1 MATLSRYISWGR
13 NHIATGIATDIATDI
28 ATTSQPTC
36 NHIATTVANHAA
48 ADIAGKASEAGER
61 RATLVATRLPTLPGA
76 GLAHVWDACS
86 DARWFFGGVAR
97 SSQND
102 ARRPT
107 PPDRVADALFTRSLS
122 STGTGRKRPLPGC
135 GGSVQHRAP
144 RGASWLPAWQK
155 PARYSPPPPWHP
167 SRQLP

>member
-1 MATLSRYISWGR
+1 MLSKWLHFRDIFWGR

-36 NHIATTVANHAA
+36 NHIATTVANRAA

-86 DARWFFGGVAR
+86 DARWFCR
-97 SSQND
+97 W
-102 ARRPT
+102 RCEE
-107 PPDRVADALFTRSLS
+107 LS
-122 STGTGRKRPLPGC
+122 KQRTSTY
-135 GGSVQHRAP
+135 AP
-144 RGASWLPAWQK
+144 R
-155 PARYSPPPPWHP
+155 
-167 SRQLP
+167 SRRRRTVHLWRMSAAMLCR